1 MRNLIFHI
9 PPVKLA
15 ERSSRFDDISKHS
28 RVQGTKQ
35 VQNGHSSCCVHC
47 HSLFF
52 SVKYCRHNPIYK
64 RRPLMFIWRDERDD
78 GVLYKCLASIITK
91 IESSN
96 DNLRWRV
103 TRANGSFENLFGPL
117 YSLTSTTLIGLT
129 SWTPPAI
136 TLQAPEARP

>member
-1 MRNLIFHI
+1 MLWAERIRIQQFQSATRNLIFRI

-15 ERSSRFDDISKHS
+15 VRSYRLDGISKHS

-35 VQNGHSSCCVHC
+35 VHNGHSSCCVLHY

-64 RRPLMFIWRDERDD
+64 RRPLMIICRDERDG
-78 GVLYKCLASIITK
+78 GVLYKFLASIFIK
-91 IESSN
+91 MESSN

-103 TRANGSFENLFGPL
+103 TRANGSFEHLFGPIL
-117 YSLTSTTLIGLT
+117 NL
-129 SWTPPAI
+129 
-136 TLQAPEARP
+136 RRH